1 MIKVNLFILLL
12 IFVYLFS
19 CQSQNETTTTTNEE
33 KPKMIEAIKD
43 LNVERGLNSLKLTW
57 SKSNCD
63 LVKIYYS
70 TDPKKASK
78 EDGTLLATITE
89 ENSYTHSNLEYE
101 ILYYYALYAVYGEE
115 YAPPSKTNNITL
127 NGSTKKINFFDDLLW
142 GDVTININNGS
153 SFQMTNMGDR
163 WFYFESQKTDE
174 LIFNFKNSAN
184 YLPSQNK
191 YFKSSTEEIWIKD
204 GIIYTYKPDASKPTD
219 ELCILTLNLHTY
231 QESDAQVKLDK
242 IADVIARLKP
252 DFVCFQECAQHKVA
266 DVTTDERAP
275 FQDGIDKIKVG
286 NSEKQTN
293 MVYLISKR
301 LKETHSLVY
310 NYYWSWAHYGWDVWE
325 EGVAVLTPYE
335 IKECDN
341 RYISTQKTTGSIDS
355 RKALFVKVD
364 VPNIGIVN
372 IFSVHTSWGSP
383 QQGQYDKL
391 REFMQD
397 KSDPKVVASIVAGDF
412 NGKPSE
418 YGYKRITSNIGGDRL
433 MDAYYIANN
442 SGLDDTTMLGD
453 KHNGI
458 SRIDFVF
465 YNYKDRIVPK
475 TGQVYFMHL
484 DNSSNYLGEEVSDHN
499 GVIVRLKV
507 LK

>member
-1 MIKVNLFILLL
+1 
-12 IFVYLFS
+12 
-19 CQSQNETTTTTNEE
+19 
-33 KPKMIEAIKD
+33 
-43 LNVERGLNSLKLTW
+43 
-57 SKSNCD
+57 
-63 LVKIYYS
+63 
-70 TDPKKASK
+70 
-78 EDGTLLATITE
+78 
-89 ENSYTHSNLEYE
+89 
-101 ILYYYALYAVYGEE
+101 
-115 YAPPSKTNNITL
+115 
-127 NGSTKKINFFDDLLW
+127 
-142 GDVTININNGS
+142 
-153 SFQMTNMGDR
+153 MTNMGDR

-372 IFSVHTSWGSP
+372 IFLFIQVGEVHT
-383 QQGQYDKL
+383 
-391 REFMQD
+391 RT
-397 KSDPKVVASIVAGDF
+397 V
-412 NGKPSE
+412 
-418 YGYKRITSNIGGDRL
+418 
-433 MDAYYIANN
+433 
-442 SGLDDTTMLGD
+442 
-453 KHNGI
+453 
-458 SRIDFVF
+458 
-465 YNYKDRIVPK
+465 
-475 TGQVYFMHL
+475 
-484 DNSSNYLGEEVSDHN
+484 
-499 GVIVRLKV
+499 
-507 LK
+507 